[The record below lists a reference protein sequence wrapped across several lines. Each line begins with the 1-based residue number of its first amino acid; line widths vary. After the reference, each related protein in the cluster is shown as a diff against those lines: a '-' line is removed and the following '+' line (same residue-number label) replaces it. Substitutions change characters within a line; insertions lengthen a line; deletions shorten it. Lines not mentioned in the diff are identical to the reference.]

1 MILQSTVSKRIFFGL
16 LMIVSLAVLF
26 AVEGWL
32 ASRNYYLPV
41 ENLQG
46 IVFAI
51 AVALVGC
58 GGAVEMVSLTA
69 NKGYK
74 PCLWVI
80 LPSICA
86 IILQPFWSIYTGE
99 TASMAGVM
107 MMSLLL
113 AALVQGVKNGTAH
126 TLANL
131 GVSSL
136 IVIYVGTGCYFLVRL
151 RLLGAGSE
159 GVCGQIGAVVL
170 FLASVKSADIG
181 AYFTGRF
188 FGRHKWVPL
197 ISPAKTW
204 EGFFGGVVLAI
215 ITASLLADVF
225 GIMRYGRAIL
235 FGIIVALTGQLGDLL
250 ESMFKRDGG
259 IKDSAR
265 LVPEFG
271 GFLDIIDSPLAAGV
285 FAYALLV
292 WG

>member
-1 MILQSTVSKRIFFGL
+1 MILQSTVGRRIFFGL
-16 LMIVSLAVLF
+16 LMIVLLGGLLAG
-26 AVEGWL
+26 EGWL

-58 GGAVEMVSLTA
+58 GGAAELVSLSV

-80 LPSICA
+80 LPA
-86 IILQPFWSIYTGE
+86 IWAISLQPFWSLHMDAG
-99 TASMAGVM
+99 SSLAGVILV
-107 MMSLLL
+107 SLLM
-113 AALVQGVKNGTAH
+113 AALVQGFKYGSENTV
-126 TLANL
+126 ANL

-136 IVIYVGTGCYFLVRL
+136 IVIYIGTGCYFLVKL
-151 RLLGAGSE
+151 RLLGAGSD
-159 GVCGQIGAVVL
+159 GICGQIGAVVL

-181 AYFTGRF
+181 AYFTGKF
-188 FGRHKWVPL
+188 FGRNKWVPS

-204 EGFFGGVVLAI
+204 EGLCGGVVLAI
-215 ITASLLADVF
+215 ITSSLCGYVF
-225 GIMRYGRAIL
+225 GIMCYGRAIL
-235 FGIIVALTGQLGDLL
+235 FGMIVALIGQLGDLL

>member
-1 MILQSTVSKRIFFGL
+1 MILQSTVSKRIFFGSM
-16 LMIVSLAVLF
+16 MIALLAVLL
-26 AVEGWL
+26 AGDGWL
-32 ASRNYYLPV
+32 GSRNYYLPV

-51 AVALVGC
+51 AVALVGW
-58 GGAVEMVSLTA
+58 GGAAELVSLSV

-80 LPSICA
+80 VLSIFA
-86 IILQPFWSIYTGE
+86 VTLHPFWSVRMDVG
-99 TASMAGVM
+99 ASLAGVM
-107 MMSLLL
+107 MVSLLL

-131 GVSSL
+131 GISCL
-136 IVIYVGTGCYFLVRL
+136 IIIYLGVGCYFLVRL
-151 RLLGAGSE
+151 RLLGAGGAGIS
-159 GVCGQIGAVVL
+159 GQIGAVVT
-170 FLASVKSADIG
+170 FLVAVKSADIG

-188 FGRHKWVPL
+188 FGRHKWVPS

-204 EGFFGGVVLAI
+204 EGFFGGVVLSI
-215 ITASLLADVF
+215 ITASLCGHIF
-225 GIMRYGRAIL
+225 GIMSYDRAIL

-271 GFLDIIDSPLAAGV
+271 GFLDLIDSPLAAGV

>member
-1 MILQSTVSKRIFFGL
+1 MALQSTMSKRIFFGSM
-16 LMIVSLAVLF
+16 MIASLAVLF
-26 AVEGWL
+26 AGEGWL

-51 AVALVGC
+51 AVALIGS

-80 LPSICA
+80 LLSIWA
-86 IILQPFWSIYTGE
+86 ITLQPFWSVHMDAG
-99 TASMAGVM
+99 ASLAGVILI
-107 MMSLLL
+107 SLLM
-113 AALVQGVKNGTAH
+113 AALVQGVKYGSENTV
-126 TLANL
+126 ANL

-159 GVCGQIGAVVL
+159 GVCGQVGAVVL

-188 FGRHKWVPL
+188 FGRHKWVPS

-225 GIMRYGRAIL
+225 GIMCYGRAIL
-235 FGIIVALTGQLGDLL
+235 FGTIVALTGQLGDLL